1 MAAADMSVLLPAS
14 GKVDPDR
21 LKHKFTRN
29 IRERIIEW
37 ILFFA
42 AFVSVA
48 TTLGI
53 VFVLVW
59 ESVAFFR
66 QVPIWSFLTDT
77 MWTPL
82 FSEPRY
88 GILPLLAGTLTTS
101 AVALMVAIP
110 MGTII
115 AIYLSEFAP
124 FTVREVA
131 KPILELLGGVPTI
144 IYGYFALLFITPL
157 LQKIWPSLPGF
168 NMLSAGLVMGIMIIP
183 YISSVA
189 EDAMRAVPMAL
200 REGSYAMGATRFR
213 TATRV
218 VAPAAISGIA
228 AAYILGI
235 SRAVGETMVVA
246 VAAGMQ
252 PNLTFN
258 PAEPAATITAYI
270 VQVALGDLPHGS
282 IGYQTIFA
290 AGLALFVV
298 TLFFNVMGHFLRRR
312 FREAY

>member
-1 MAAADMSVLLPAS
+1 M
-14 GKVDPDR
+14 VDPDR
-21 LKHKFTRN
+21 LKHKFSRN
-29 IRERIIEW
+29 IRERAIEFT
-37 ILFFA
+37 LFLA

-48 TTLGI
+48 TTVGI
-53 VFVLVW
+53 VFVLAW

-66 QVPIWSFLTDT
+66 VVPITTFLTDT

-101 AVALMVAIP
+101 AVALVVAIP

-115 AIYLSEFAP
+115 ALYLSEFAH
-124 FTVREVA
+124 FSVREVA
-131 KPILELLGGVPTI
+131 KPVLELLGGVPTI
-144 IYGYFALLFITPL
+144 VYGYFALTFVTPL
-157 LQKIWPSLPGF
+157 LQKIWPELPGF

-200 REGSYAMGATRFR
+200 REGSYAMGATRFH

-218 VAPAAISGIA
+218 VTPAAFSGIA

-252 PNLTFN
+252 PNFTFN

-290 AGLALFVV
+290 AGLTLFIM
-298 TLFFNVMGHFLRRR
+298 TLFFNVLGHWLRRR